1 MTTEKLRNSNFSNFY
16 AFHLIVERKRPR
28 HCCAMSYS
36 TDVCKICVL
45 KEVWIFHLFF
55 LFVKGNTMLFYKF
68 QSTHCFLIALDI
80 GPAWRKVWLTMQII
94 NKAAQ
99 FSWTSPNFFTPFYAS
114 TLLIIFWILEI
125 FQADRAGLIMATK
138 HTSKSHVLS
147 YLGERLKLIC
157 VELLVFGQ
165 VEKLLSPFFFGRWKS
180 LTC

>member
-1 MTTEKLRNSNFSNFY
+1 M
-16 AFHLIVERKRPR
+16 
-28 HCCAMSYS
+28 
-36 TDVCKICVL
+36 
-45 KEVWIFHLFF
+45 WIFHLFF

-138 HTSKSHVLS
+138 RTSKSHVLS